1 MLEALFAAALF
12 VASSAIA
19 APPELEIERREE
31 LAIVQPGSL
40 VTVDNSFGD
49 VRARFGGYTGQVEV
63 RAAIQQFVAEGPR
76 LQLEVVEVKGGLRV
90 AVGERP
96 DGAGGLRTERQPGQK
111 KRADL
116 VLFVP
121 RGVNLATTT
130 REGQIEI
137 RGLEGDVTARSAS
150 GAIHARAIRGDLDLA
165 SDQGS
170 IVAVPQS
177 LDRRAVQRF
186 ASVSGDITLHLDP
199 RGHYTCRLSTRG
211 RLSTDFSLTVED
223 DPADA
228 RRRRA
233 LAKVGK
239 GTMTLAVTSRDGHVR
254 LVRRPPAAEARVF
267 APEEPQ

>member
-1 MLEALFAAALF
+1 MFEALVAAALF
-12 VASSAIA
+12 VASSALA
-19 APPELEIERREE
+19 GPPELEIERREAV
-31 LAIVQPGSL
+31 AIVQPGAL

-49 VRARFGGYTGQVEV
+49 VRARFGGYASQVEV
-63 RAAIQQFVAEGPR
+63 RAVIQQFRAEGPR
-76 LQLEVVEVKGGLRV
+76 LELEVVEVEGGLRV
-90 AVGERP
+90 LVGERP
-96 DGAGGLRTERQPGQK
+96 EGAGGLRTGRQPGQK

-130 REGQIEI
+130 RAGEIEI

-150 GAIHARAIRGDLDLA
+150 GAIHARSIRGDLDLA
-165 SDQGS
+165 SEEGS

-186 ASVSGDITLHLDP
+186 ASASGDITLHLDA
-199 RGHYTCRLSTRG
+199 RGHFTCRLTTRG
-211 RLSTDFSLTVED
+211 RLSTDFSLAVED

-228 RRRRA
+228 GRKRA

-239 GTMTLAVTSRDGHVR
+239 GTTALEVTSRDGHLR
-254 LVRRPPAAEARVF
+254 LVRRPFAEEARSF
-267 APEEPQ
+267 APGEAP